1 MKKEIRKMHFY
12 AILKIIIPI
21 ALMVLII
28 WMVSDLG
35 DDVAAVVVS
44 VCWGI
49 GALIYIVSGIVMLKN
64 GAKEAREY
72 IKNYPGGEDALD
84 EEYKRAQNFG
94 RIRVGERHVFIN
106 ASNDFYIF
114 PLEDVQSVYALR
126 FGHNPVKGRP
136 GYYYVFIKSVKM
148 DYRVKAYY
156 AFKDSA
162 MEVMEYLKACTGIE
176 GEIREDEETEDEI

>member
-1 MKKEIRKMHFY
+1 MKKEIYKMHFY

-28 WMVSDLG
+28 WMVSDLE
-35 DDVAAVVVS
+35 DEVAAVVVS
-44 VCWGI
+44 ICWGI

-64 GAKEAREY
+64 GAKEARDY
-72 IKNYPGGEDALD
+72 IKNYPGGEDVLN
-84 EEYKRAQNFG
+84 EEYERAQNFG

-114 PLEDVQSVYALR
+114 PLEDVQDIYALR
-126 FGHNPVKGRP
+126 FGYNPVKGRP
-136 GYYYVFIKSVKM
+136 GYYYVFIKSIKM

-176 GEIREDEETEDEI
+176 GEIREDEEGENEI